1 MCFGSIYLL
10 HEHYQRL
17 NPNNTFQLS
26 TTTTQAGLLIK
37 TRYSNRKAYI
47 YIHTWGSEHSCNYCF
62 EESPEGFPST
72 NQQQCSPRPYCLP
85 FEVLSQKKGQDG
97 ASLSRDFAWRGWD
110 FHSYLL
116 QLVSLFLYYTV
127 ECWILEIGVQ
137 LFQ

>member
-26 TTTTQAGLLIK
+26 TTTTQAGLPIK

-47 YIHTWGSEHSCNYCF
+47 YIYIHTH
-62 EESPEGFPST
+62 EEANTHVTTALKNPLKDFPST

-97 ASLSRDFAWRGWD
+97 ASLGRDFAWRHWD

-116 QLVSLFLYYTV
+116 LLVSLFLYYTV
-127 ECWILEIGVQ
+127 EC
-137 LFQ
+137 